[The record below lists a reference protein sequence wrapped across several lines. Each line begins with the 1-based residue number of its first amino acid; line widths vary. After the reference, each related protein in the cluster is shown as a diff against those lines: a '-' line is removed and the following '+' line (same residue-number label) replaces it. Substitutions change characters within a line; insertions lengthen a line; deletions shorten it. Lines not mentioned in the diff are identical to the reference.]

1 MRWSTHY
8 LRDNYMEEQNTITP
22 QWLEWAQRLQA
33 IAQNGLAYSE
43 NQFDIE
49 RYHSLQNITAEIVS
63 TYSELEH
70 KQILDLFTGEV
81 GYATPKID
89 IRGAV
94 FRDNKILL
102 VKERVDGL
110 WTLPGGWADVGE
122 SPSEAVVKEI
132 REESGYKARA
142 LKLVAVYDRD
152 RQGHTPFPFYCY
164 KLFFLCELIGGSPSA
179 SIETEEV
186 DFFFEDNIPLL
197 SIGRVTKA
205 QIQLMFEHYRHPDLP
220 TDFD

>member
-1 MRWSTHY
+1 
-8 LRDNYMEEQNTITP
+8 MEQKTIKP
-22 QWLEWAQRLQA
+22 KWLEWAQKLQA
-33 IAQNGLAYSE
+33 IAQNGLAYSD
-43 NQFDIE
+43 NKFDIE
-49 RYHSLQNITAEIVS
+49 RYHFLREIVAEIVS
-63 TYSELEH
+63 THSEVEH
-70 KQILDLFTGEV
+70 NQILDLFAEEV

-94 FRDNKILL
+94 FRENEFHENEILL
-102 VKERVDGL
+102 VKERADGL

-132 REESGYKARA
+132 REESGYQTQA

-152 RQGHTPFPFYCY
+152 KQGHTPFPFYIY
-164 KLFFLCELIGGSPSA
+164 KFFFLCELLGGSPEI

-186 DFFFEDNIPLL
+186 GFFPENDLPPL
-197 SIGRVTKA
+197 SIGRVTTT
-205 QIQLMFEHYRHPDLP
+205 QIKRMFEYYRNPDLP